1 MPNKIV
7 TYIKDLKFSDQVRL
21 AEIKRQSRKEN
32 WRVVC
37 ILLNALQRLDMNTEK
52 VLTEFKD
59 IQYLDHKLQ
68 ALEIAIDEM
77 ENDV

>member
-1 MPNKIV
+1 LHTVKCI
-7 TYIKDLKFSDQVRL
+7 
-21 AEIKRQSRKEN
+21 AEIGYEP
-32 WRVVC
+32 
-37 ILLNALQRLDMNTEK
+37 EK